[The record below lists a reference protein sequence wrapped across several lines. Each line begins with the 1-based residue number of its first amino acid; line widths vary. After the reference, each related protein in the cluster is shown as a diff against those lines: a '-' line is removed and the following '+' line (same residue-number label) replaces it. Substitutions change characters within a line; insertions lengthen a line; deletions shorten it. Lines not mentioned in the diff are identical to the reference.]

1 MNYLSAKD
9 RERLQRIKAEATAG
23 PAAPHTV
30 QPPSPEPA
38 AALEVPFLDRVT
50 ANAALRGY
58 MPFADDPAKQAR
70 YRQYLSAQA
79 NPAEAQPPTMP
90 AGQSV
95 EACNAELREFHK
107 SAGIFRPMSVAMSS
121 RFTTSSSA
129 PSGVPATDAPIVA
142 GGLYQPT
149 PKPAAE
155 RSDLRKPAP
164 EPEDTEILTD
174 AQQAA
179 RSGMFGPLTRST
191 ASWAP
196 EKLLCKR
203 FGVPPPN
210 STLLDASASTGGS
223 GGVNAHW
230 EANRHELE
238 QMAKTRAW
246 SSGAPESVTPRDTD
260 PVATALPAAFG
271 AAPAS
276 ARPTANASSSSRQP
290 DMPGKPAARSLET
303 IGLGEDEDQGRETL
317 TYVRPPIDIFKAVF
331 ASDDEEEDDE
341 APARPSAAKAAAPAA
356 PRSAAA
362 PQPPADV
369 TPRAGPD
376 ASDPSNAFRPAFIPR
391 AKRTAAGTG
400 SGSDD
405 DSKAGKQGTGGKRE
419 KKRKKDK
426 DKRPKG
432 MLTFSVDDE

>member
-9 RERLQRIKAEATAG
+9 RERLQRVKAESAAGLAG
-23 PAAPHTV
+23 PAAV
-30 QPPSPEPA
+30 RPPSPEPF

-58 MPFADDPAKQAR
+58 MPFADNPAKQER
-70 YRQYLSAQA
+70 YRSYLSAQA
-79 NPAEAQPPTMP
+79 NPAEAQPLTAPP
-90 AGQSV
+90 GQGV
-95 EACNAELREFHK
+95 EASNAELREFNK

-121 RFTTSSSA
+121 RFTSSSSA

-149 PKPAAE
+149 PKPPTE
-155 RSDLRKPAP
+155 RADLRKPAP
-164 EPEDTEILTD
+164 EPEETEILSD

-179 RSGMFGPLTRST
+179 RSGMFGALTRST
-191 ASWAP
+191 SSWAP

-203 FGVPPPN
+203 FGVPPPS
-210 STLLDASASTGGS
+210 STLHDASAGTSAS
-223 GGVNAHW
+223 SGVNAHW

-238 QMAKTRAW
+238 QMAKGRAW
-246 SSGAPESVTPRDTD
+246 TSGAAD
-260 PVATALPAAFG
+260 PVAPTALPTAFG

-276 ARPTANASSSSRQP
+276 AGPTAHASGSGQSEP
-290 DMPGKPAARSLET
+290 AKAAARSLET
-303 IGLGEDEDQGRETL
+303 VGLGEDENQGRETL

-331 ASDDEEEDDE
+331 ASDDEEDGDE
-341 APARPSAAKAAAPAA
+341 APVRPLAAKAAAPAA

-362 PQPPADV
+362 PQQPAVDIA
-369 TPRAGPD
+369 PRAGPD
-376 ASDPSNAFRPAFIPR
+376 ASDPSNAFRPAFVPR
-391 AKRTAAGTG
+391 AKRTAVGAG
-400 SGSDD
+400 SGSDE
-405 DSKAGKQGTGGKRE
+405 DSKAGKQGADAKRE